1 MRGSDQLYWPWGLE
15 RLVEETVQERNL
27 YIGIGVAKWPGEVKG
42 VLGSRKHRDKA
53 MGMRDSL
60 ACSKSCKSTS
70 VALNIDQ
77 GQELPEMRWNRS
89 QIMAGMER
97 CQSAR

>member
-1 MRGSDQLYWPWGLE
+1 MF
-15 RLVEETVQERNL
+15 
-27 YIGIGVAKWPGEVKG
+27 AKWPGEGKG
-42 VLGSRKHRDKA
+42 VLGSGKHRDKA
-53 MGMRDSL
+53 MGMRGSL

-70 VALNIDQ
+70 VALSIDQ

-89 QIMAGMER
+89 QSQIMAGNER